1 MVRRDANLVIE
12 MPVKISQNEVM
23 VKGTLTHSKI
33 NLSKDYEYVYDNLD
47 GWNVTNL
54 TIVNR
59 HGRIQ
64 FPGTINIEG
73 VDFESE
79 LIINENQG

>member
-1 MVRRDANLVIE
+1 M
-12 MPVKISQNEVM
+12 M

-33 NLSKDYEYVYDNLD
+33 NLSKDYEYVFDDLH
-47 GWNVTNL
+47 GWDVTNL

-59 HGRIQ
+59 YGKIQ

-73 VDFESE
+73 VDFERE
-79 LIINENQG
+79 LIINKNHG

>member
-1 MVRRDANLVIE
+1 
-12 MPVKISQNEVM
+12 M
-23 VKGTLTHSKI
+23 VKGTLTHNKI
-33 NLSKDYEYVYDNLD
+33 NLSKDYVYVYDSLD

-54 TIVNR
+54 TIVNK

-73 VDFESE
+73 VDFER
-79 LIINENQG
+79 